1 ADDVGVE
8 AFGCYGGESYETP
21 RIDAMAA
28 MGVRFENCHSQPLC
42 TPSRLKIM
50 TGLSN
55 SRNYTKFSIMRPGE
69 YTFAHM
75 LRERGYATAAVG
87 KWQLLGAEGYV
98 GVEGTGTY
106 PADAGF
112 DQYCMWQI
120 TQVYCRYWNPLIDTD
135 GDLKTHG
142 EDVYGPDVFLDYAV
156 EFMRS
161 NRDRPFFLYYPM
173 ALPHN
178 PFETTPLSLDRS
190 LENGPG
196 NFGDMVRYIDRQ
208 IGRLQNALTE
218 LGLDENTVL
227 IFTSDNGTNGQI
239 TSRQNGRDVRGA
251 KSQTLDTGTHVP
263 LVVTGP
269 GVAPG
274 VVVSD
279 LVDFSDFM
287 PTLADISGTQ
297 SERMTDGVSFWPQSQ
312 GEKGTPREFIYTY
325 YNPRPGNARFPETD
339 WVRTVRYKLYG
350 DGRLFDVLADPLE
363 ESPLKDDK
371 VRTKL
376 QSALNSSPRRKQ
388 NVSTPWYCGT
398 SVAGQVS
405 CPARAVLENRTT
417 TRASFASHK
426 FNPKASSS

>member
-1 ADDVGVE
+1 MIAVSAAALLLALAQPPNIVLVMADDVGVE
-8 AFGCYGGESYETP
+8 AFRCYGGESYETP

-28 MGVRFENCHSQPLC
+28 SGVRFENCHSQPLC

-69 YTFAHM
+69 FTFAHM
-75 LRERGYATAAVG
+75 LKERGYATAVVG
-87 KWQLLGAEGYV
+87 KWQLLGSEGYV
-98 GVEGTGTY
+98 GVVGTGTV

-120 TQVYCRYWNPLIDTD
+120 TQVYSRYWNPLVDTD
-135 GDLKTHG
+135 GDLKRHG
-142 EDVYGPDVFLDYAV
+142 SDVYGPDVFLDYAV
-156 EFMRS
+156 EFMRA

-178 PFETTPLSLDRS
+178 PFTTTPLSLDRS

-269 GVAPG
+269 GVASG
-274 VVVSD
+274 AVVSD

-287 PTLADISGTQ
+287 PTLGDISGTQ
-297 SERMTDGVSFWPQSQ
+297 YERLTDGVSFWPQSQ
-312 GEKGTPREFIYTY
+312 GLEGTPKEFIYTY
-325 YNPRPGNARFPETD
+325 YSPRPGNERFPERD

-350 DGRLFDVLADPLE
+350 DGRLFDVIADPLE
-363 ESPLKDDK
+363 EHEIENYA
-371 VRTKL
+371 VRTRL
-376 QSALNSSPRRKQ
+376 QSALNSSPRRQ
-388 NVSTPWYCGT
+388 
-398 SVAGQVS
+398 
-405 CPARAVLENRTT
+405 
-417 TRASFASHK
+417 
-426 FNPKASSS
+426 